1 MRGKIS
7 VRMKEW
13 LKEPLLHFSL
23 FAAVIFFTDYILRAG
38 AQLTLEIPQSRIDA
52 RVALIESAT
61 GSASSQSELIELTD
75 SFIDE
80 QILVREAVALNL
92 DRDAR
97 IEELLAQKMRHVLSG
112 GVIQPNDQEIEDFYV
127 QNIDKYITPPHI
139 DADEVIFDA
148 VTDLPT
154 DVYELLDAGANS
166 ASLLTAYI
174 GSANTLSRVNPSQ
187 LANLFDR
194 EFSDTVFQAEEDS
207 WIGPFI
213 SDLGQHWLK
222 VINTQAA
229 RTPPLEEIEFRVRLD
244 WIAQEEET
252 RLDEAIKLLRSK
264 YNVQIVGE

>member
-61 GSASSQSELIELTD
+61 GSASSQSELIELTN

-148 VTDLPT
+148 VTDST
-154 DVYELLDAGANS
+154 Y
-166 ASLLTAYI
+166 
-174 GSANTLSRVNPSQ
+174 R
-187 LANLFDR
+187 
-194 EFSDTVFQAEEDS
+194 
-207 WIGPFI
+207 
-213 SDLGQHWLK
+213 
-222 VINTQAA
+222 
-229 RTPPLEEIEFRVRLD
+229 RL
-244 WIAQEEET
+244 
-252 RLDEAIKLLRSK
+252 
-264 YNVQIVGE
+264 